1 MIGKSALTLHVD
13 QGVPRTTSHPDDLFF
28 LLFRSAYFS
37 MICGFTA
44 FTCLG
49 FARLGTLIGLFATI
63 IVALGSEIAFACQRR
78 EQGRALKYEGH
89 MV

>member
-1 MIGKSALTLHVD
+1 MGESALTLHID
-13 QGVPRTTSHPDDLFF
+13 QGVPRMMSQPDDLFL

-63 IVALGSEIAFACQRR
+63 IVALGSEITFACQRR
-78 EQGRALKYEGH
+78 GQRRALKYEGH